1 MMITLKNTNAD
12 MFVPD
17 GSDATRAMARTTHLG
32 VGAHQDDL
40 EIMAA
45 HGILECYQ
53 RDDRFF
59 SGITCTN
66 GSGSSR
72 TGLYSDFTDE
82 EMMAVRA
89 QEQRKAATLGEY
101 GFMAQLGYSSSQIKD
116 PANSSLADDL
126 EVLLKAAR
134 PKVIYTHNPAD
145 KHESHI
151 ASFANLLKAL
161 RRLPESMLPDEF
173 YGCEVWRDLDWM
185 DDGEKIAFEV
195 GERAGLTAALVG
207 LFDSQIAGGKR
218 YDQAT
223 LGRRHANATYFSSHE
238 SDAYE
243 AVVFAM
249 DLMPLLRNKEISP
262 VELVK
267 RHIHT
272 FENDVTTKLNR
283 HFGE

>member
-1 MMITLKNTNAD
+1 MGIKNKDAD
-12 MFVPD
+12 IFVPD
-17 GSDATRAMARTTHLG
+17 RAELSAAFERTTHLG

-53 RDDRFF
+53 CDDRFF

-72 TGLYSDFTDE
+72 TGLYGDFSDE

-89 QEQRKAATLGEY
+89 EEQRKAAVLGEY
-101 GFMAQLGYSSSQIKD
+101 SSMTQLGYASSQIKD
-116 PANSSLADDL
+116 PANAELADDL
-126 EVLLKAAR
+126 EELLRLMR
-134 PKVIYTHNPAD
+134 PEVVYTHNPAD

-151 ASFANLLKAL
+151 AVFANLLKAL
-161 RRLPESMLPDEF
+161 RRLPESMRPRRF
-173 YGCEVWRDLDWM
+173 YGCETWRGLDWM
-185 DDGEKIAFEV
+185 DDAEKVVFEV
-195 GERAGLTAALVG
+195 GARDGLASALVS

-223 LGRRHANATYFSSHE
+223 LGRRHANATFLASHE
-238 SDAYE
+238 SDVYTSAI
-243 AVVFAM
+243 FAM
-249 DLMPLLRNKEISP
+249 DLMPLLDDDSLLP
-262 VELVK
+262 TALVE
-267 RHIHT
+267 RHIRK
-272 FENDVTTKLNR
+272 FEQDVNAKLTH

>member
-1 MMITLKNTNAD
+1 
-12 MFVPD
+12 
-17 GSDATRAMARTTHLG
+17 
-32 VGAHQDDL
+32 
-40 EIMAA
+40 
-45 HGILECYQ
+45 
-53 RDDRFF
+53 
-59 SGITCTN
+59 
-66 GSGSSR
+66 
-72 TGLYSDFTDE
+72 
-82 EMMAVRA
+82 
-89 QEQRKAATLGEY
+89 
-101 GFMAQLGYSSSQIKD
+101 
-116 PANSSLADDL
+116 
-126 EVLLKAAR
+126 
-134 PKVIYTHNPAD
+134 
-145 KHESHI
+145 
-151 ASFANLLKAL
+151 
-161 RRLPESMLPDEF
+161 
-173 YGCEVWRDLDWM
+173 M